1 MLKHTKERHTKS
13 IKLNLVGPANKKAEA
28 VNALLSLGFIEDT
41 DSIPWREAF
50 PETSDQELIGSILIG
65 ARNKAGMMQKQLA
78 DMTGVHQRHLSE
90 MEHGKRTIGKK
101 NAKLFA
107 KALNTDYRVFL

>member
-1 MLKHTKERHTKS
+1 MQVHTKKHPIETIE
-13 IKLNLVGPANKKAEA
+13 IKFIGPIVNMAQAIKNLKP
-28 VNALLSLGFIEDT
+28 LGFVDT
-41 DSIPWREAF
+41 SDAVPWREAY
-50 PETSDQELIGSILIG
+50 PECTEKQLIGKALAG
-65 ARNKAGMMQKQLA
+65 ARHREGMTQIQLA
-78 DMTGVHQRHLSE
+78 ERTGIFQRHLSE

>member
-1 MLKHTKERHTKS
+1 MLEHTKARHTKN
-13 IKLNLVGPANKKAEA
+13 IKLYLIGPANRKDKAMETLVA
-28 VNALLSLGFIEDT
+28 LGFTEVS

-50 PETSDQELIGSILIG
+50 PEASDQELIGGILVG
-65 ARNKAGMMQKQLA
+65 ARNKAGITQKQLA
-78 DMTGVHQRHLSE
+78 DLTGVHQRHLSE

-107 KALNTDYRVFL
+107 EVLNTDYRVFL

>member
-1 MLKHTKERHTKS
+1 MLGPTKARHTKN
-13 IKLNLVGPANKKAEA
+13 IKLHLIGPAHRKDKAMETLVA
-28 VNALLSLGFIEDT
+28 LGFTEVS

-50 PETSDQELIGSILIG
+50 PEASDQELIGGILVG
-65 ARNKAGMMQKQLA
+65 ARNKAGITQKQLA
-78 DMTGVHQRHLSE
+78 DLTGVHQRHLSE

-107 KALNTDYRVFL
+107 EALNTDYRVFL

>member
-1 MLKHTKERHTKS
+1 MLGHAKERHTKN
-13 IKLNLVGPANKKAEA
+13 IKLNLIGPANKKDKAME
-28 VNALLSLGFIEDT
+28 ALLSLGFTEVS

-50 PETSDQELIGSILIG
+50 PEASDQELIGSILIG
-65 ARNKAGMMQKQLA
+65 ARNKVGMTQKQLA
-78 DMTGVHQRHLSE
+78 DLTGVHQRHLSE

-107 KALNTDYRVFL
+107 EALNTDYRVFL